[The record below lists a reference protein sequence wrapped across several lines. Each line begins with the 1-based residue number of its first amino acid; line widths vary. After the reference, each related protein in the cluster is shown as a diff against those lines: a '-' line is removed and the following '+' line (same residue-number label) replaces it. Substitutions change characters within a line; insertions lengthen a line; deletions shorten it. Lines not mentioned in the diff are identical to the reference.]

1 MSREGNRLFSAPE
14 IVITGIHD
22 KAEAS
27 VDSALMVN
35 GGVGPVPSDGTG
47 ISVTHPGSGYVRTPS
62 VTIAGDGT
70 GAKAFAR
77 RVSGEVQDVIVRN
90 PGIDYTTARVI
101 FSGGHSEAY
110 ANAVMVDGT
119 LQSIQISQ
127 GGSGYLSGTINHI
140 NVSNLGSGYVSAPTI
155 IISDPPGVGT
165 LHKQFHRLILKVS
178 SSALRSLIWVLAM
191 MLNRLTQAAP
201 FPMTQPPTP

>member
-1 MSREGNRLFSAPE
+1 
-14 IVITGIHD
+14 
-22 KAEAS
+22 
-27 VDSALMVN
+27 MVN

-47 ISVTHPGSGYVRTPS
+47 ITVTHPGSGYVRTPS

-77 RVSGEVQDVIVRN
+77 RISGEVQDVIVRN

-101 FSGGHSEAY
+101 FSGGHSEAN

-155 IISDPPGVGT
+155 IISEPPVEDGIPAQAVSQINFEGQLQRIT
-165 LHKQFHRLILKVS
+165 VTDMGSGYDAEQTYNGSSISFDATSNITCEYQRRL
-178 SSALRSLIWVLAM
+178 
-191 MLNRLTQAAP
+191 
-201 FPMTQPPTP
+201 

>member
-1 MSREGNRLFSAPE
+1 
-14 IVITGIHD
+14 
-22 KAEAS
+22 
-27 VDSALMVN
+27 MVN

-47 ISVTHPGSGYVRTPS
+47 ITITYPGSAKPGTPS

-101 FSGGHSEAY
+101 FSGGHSEAN
-110 ANAVMVDGT
+110 AHAVMTDGA

-155 IISDPPGVGT
+155 ILLDPPSWYDCT
-165 LHKQFHRLILKVS
+165 S
-178 SSALRSLIWVLAM
+178 SF
-191 MLNRLTQAAP
+191 TG
-201 FPMTQPPTP
+201 